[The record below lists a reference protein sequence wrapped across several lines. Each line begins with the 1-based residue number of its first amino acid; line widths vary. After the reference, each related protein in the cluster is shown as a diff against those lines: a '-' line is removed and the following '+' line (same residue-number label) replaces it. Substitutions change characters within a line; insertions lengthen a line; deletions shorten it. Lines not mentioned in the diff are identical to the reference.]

1 MSLFLTDAW
10 KGQHPKLNG
19 NLKWIA
25 ALLAA
30 GASYGAL
37 QFQVFDNSSE
47 IEKKVNQEV
56 FETRIQ
62 GIEGKIDL
70 LIDYLITP
78 REER

>member
-1 MSLFLTDAW
+1 MSLFLSGPW
-10 KGQHPKLNG
+10 KAEHPKLNG
-19 NLKWIA
+19 NLRWILL
-25 ALLAA
+25 LLAA

-62 GIEGKIDL
+62 GIEGKLQL
-70 LIDYLITP
+70 LIDHLLP
-78 REER
+78 